1 MQKNLSNRQTILQRA
16 VPRRGA
22 VLILVMVCL
31 LIITMLLASLLKS
44 ALMQRRQVMREQF
57 RIQAEWLAESALE
70 RAVEQRLKNPDYR
83 GEVWEISTEELG
95 TSYAGSAEIELK
107 PETRTDRLS
116 IEARVQYPE
125 KTTFTVTRTRKIIL

>member
-1 MQKNLSNRQTILQRA
+1 MQKKLTCRQTVSERA

-44 ALMQRRQVMREQF
+44 ALLQRRQVMREQF
-57 RIQAEWLAESALE
+57 RVQAEWLAESALE

-83 GEVWEISTEELG
+83 GEVWEISPEELG
-95 TSYAGSAEIELK
+95 TRYAASAEIELK
-107 PETRTDRLS
+107 PETMPDRLS